1 MKEEVDE
8 SDLLVM
14 LVTTIQSLVHDGP
27 SLHLHPTFVSF
38 SYSQYSYKTNNHKML
53 QN

>member
-14 LVTTIQSLVHDGP
+14 LVTTIQSLLHGP

-38 SYSQYSYKTNNHKML
+38 SYSQYSYKT
-53 QN
+53 Q